1 MPAIRA
7 SPQGPPAT
15 RGLAFR
21 MGALL
26 CGASAAILLLAG
38 ALNLRL
44 QRRELTRLVGL
55 SADRI
60 AETIRRSSRDAML
73 RNDREDL
80 HRMIA
85 VIGAQNG
92 ITRIRV
98 FNKEG
103 RIQTSTDPEEVGRLV
118 DKRAEQCDGCHQ
130 GATPLVRL
138 EGPDRVRIFRQDDGS
153 RVLGVIAPIHNEP
166 QCQGACH
173 AHPASQQVLGV
184 LDVQM
189 SMAAAD
195 QALFASERQMLAG
208 LGATVAAVLM
218 AGGYLVWRMVLF
230 PVRRLTGAMV
240 RVADGEPASPI
251 PVTSSDE
258 IGRMSAAWNAMTGEL
273 ARARAEIE
281 AWNRNLED
289 RVREKT
295 GELERAHERM
305 RVVEKMASLGKL
317 AAVVAHEINNP
328 LAGIRTYA
336 RLLLRR
342 LSAPGVTPADPEAA
356 RILGI
361 IDGESG
367 RCGEIVRHL
376 LLFSRASP
384 ARFAEA
390 SLPPILER
398 CRALLRHRAEM
409 AGVELHVEAEAG
421 LPPAVCDAGEVEQ
434 MLLALGLNAI
444 EATPAGGRV
453 AVTARRDGEE
463 LLVQVSDTGAGIPAG
478 IRDRIFE
485 PFFTTKEQGKG
496 VGLGLAVVYGIVER
510 HHGRIEVDSR
520 EGAGTVFAV
529 HLPWRPPDA
538 AGATEET

>member
-1 MPAIRA
+1 M
-7 SPQGPPAT
+7 
-15 RGLAFR
+15 GLV
-21 MGALL
+21 L
-26 CGASAAILLLAG
+26 CAASAAILALAG
-38 ALNLRL
+38 TFNLRL
-44 QRRELTRLVGL
+44 QRRALTRLLGS

-80 HRMIA
+80 HRMMA
-85 VIGAQNG
+85 VLGAQQG

-103 RIQTSTDPEEVGRLV
+103 RIQTSTDPGEIGRFV

-130 GATPLVRL
+130 GPTPLVRL
-138 EGPDRVRIFRQDDGS
+138 EGPDRVRIFDPGNGA

-166 QCQGACH
+166 QCQGSCH

-189 SMAAAD
+189 SMASAD
-195 QALFASERQMLAG
+195 QALRASERQMLAG
-208 LGATVAAVLM
+208 LAASVGVSLAAAGVLVFW
-218 AGGYLVWRMVLF
+218 LVLS
-230 PVRRLTGAMV
+230 PVRRLTGAMT
-240 RVADGEPASPI
+240 RVADGAPPVPV

-258 IGRMSAAWNAMTGEL
+258 IGRMSAAWNAMTDEL
-273 ARARAEIE
+273 ARARDEIE
-281 AWNRNLED
+281 AWNRSLED

-295 GELERAHERM
+295 AELERAHEGM
-305 RVVEKMASLGKL
+305 RTVDKMASLGKL

-336 RLLLRR
+336 RVLLRR
-342 LSAPGVTPADPEAA
+342 AGPAPDPEAA

-361 IDGESG
+361 IDAESG

-390 SLPPILER
+390 ELAPILER

-409 AGVELHVEAEAG
+409 AGVELLVEAEPD
-421 LPPAVCDAGEVEQ
+421 LPSLVCDASQLEQ
-434 MLLALGLNAI
+434 MLLALGLNGV
-444 EATPAGGRV
+444 EATPTGGRV
-453 AVTARRDGEE
+453 EVKARRDGEE
-463 LLVQVSDTGAGIPAG
+463 LLFQVADTGAGIPDD

-496 VGLGLAVVYGIVER
+496 VGLGLAVVYGIVQR
-510 HHGRIEVDSR
+510 HHGRIEVLPR
-520 EGAGTVFAV
+520 EGGGTVFSV
-529 HLPWRPPDA
+529 HLPWRPPPQADA
-538 AGATEET
+538 SEET